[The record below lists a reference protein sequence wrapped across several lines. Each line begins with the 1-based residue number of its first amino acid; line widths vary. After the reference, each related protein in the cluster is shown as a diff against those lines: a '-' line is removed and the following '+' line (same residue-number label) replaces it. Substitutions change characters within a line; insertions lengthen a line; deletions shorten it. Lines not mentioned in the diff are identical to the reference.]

1 MKLWVIAVGRP
12 GKRLLD
18 AIADYE
24 RRASRYW
31 NLEVIEIR
39 EERAAKSVPVERV
52 RELESSRLLERVP
65 AGVEIFALTRGGT
78 MWNSNQ
84 LTEHLQQL
92 AVKAAPG
99 AAFLIGGAFGLS
111 DTLLRRA
118 DRTLQLSSYTLP
130 HELAR
135 LILAEQ
141 LYRAGTIARGEPY
154 HKAVR

>member
-1 MKLWVIAVGRP
+1 MIGVGRP
-12 GKRLLD
+12 GKLLLD

-31 NLEVIEIR
+31 NLEVIEVR
-39 EERAAKSVPVERV
+39 EERAAKSLPVERL
-52 RELESSRLLERVP
+52 RELESSRLLERVHTG
-65 AGVEIFALTRGGT
+65 AKVIALTRGGM

-84 LTEHLQQL
+84 LTDYLQQL
-92 AVKAAPG
+92 AVEAAAG

-111 DTLLRRA
+111 DELLRRA
-118 DRTLQLSSYTLP
+118 DRTLQLSSFTLP

-135 LILAEQ
+135 LMLAEQ

-154 HKAVR
+154 HKAVK